1 MRSMRVVKRAQKKE
15 REREREKKRRRESR
29 EREREHKKRCESE
42 NCGRAS
48 AWRRRKRK
56 RREENRGFPSLSFFF
71 IPLFFFASFF
81 LQTQTHKRFE
91 KRKKERKK
99 EREAHINHGRIL
111 GRAQTQRHLARLV
124 DRAHSRVHV
133 YFRRVSKGG
142 LIREEK
148 RRERKKK

>member
-56 RREENRGFPSLSFFF
+56 RREENRGFPSLSFLVF
-71 IPLFFFASFF
+71 PLFFVASFF
-81 LQTQTHKRFE
+81 LTNTKHTNALR
-91 KRKKERKK
+91 KERKK